1 VLSLFYYEIKNDE
14 GIMSLRQLIAAVM
27 RSLWRFY
34 LVL

>member
-1 VLSLFYYEIKNDE
+1 
-14 GIMSLRQLIAAVM
+14 MSLRQLIAAVM